1 MRTAT
6 VAVARGSTARGT
18 FEFIRRTQGEAV
30 LERVLATLDAGDRE
44 RLTHA
49 TMTDELPY
57 ELLVRLWQAADAELA
72 ATHPRW
78 MEEAGAFAIDSLGQ
92 QLYWGLLR
100 KSSPLE
106 FVTQSVSL
114 FRLYYSPGDIV
125 PVEVEPGRVVA
136 RLIGFDALGP
146 LFCRRQTGG
155 LRRAVELAGG
165 NAVRVTHV
173 RCVHEGDA
181 YCEWELRWA

>member
-6 VAVARGSTARGT
+6 VSVARGSTARGT
-18 FEFIRRTQGEAV
+18 VEFIRHAHGDAV
-30 LERVLATLDAGDRE
+30 LERVLATLDVHDRE
-44 RLTHA
+44 RLTA
-49 TMTDELPY
+49 AAMTDELPY
-57 ELLVRLWQAADAELA
+57 ELLVRLWQAADAELSPA
-72 ATHPRW
+72 HPRW

-125 PVEVEPGRVVA
+125 PVEVEEGRVVA

-155 LRRAVELAGG
+155 LRRAMELAGG
-165 NAVRVTHV
+165 NKVKATHV

-181 YCEWELRWA
+181 YCEWELRWT